1 MSDPWADLMP
11 GDPGEPEPDEKTL
24 EGLLELVN
32 KQARLLVSVS
42 TGGPRIDDVNGE
54 YQEWRRRLNA
64 GLRARGMAP
73 PFPYED
79 LWAWYGEWSA
89 NLGTYAER
97 RAHVTKLVKPTR
109 DALEEALEGVQVA
122 DPGGVGGVTWGA
134 LDARVDGVVTK
145 LRGANSR
152 DDLQDVGRRCREILI
167 DAAKLLAD
175 PALVPP
181 GSEAP
186 KAADAKAWLELFLAA
201 RAAGRSHRELRAFIP
216 VAWDLAQKVT
226 HGEVERVDSYAA
238 AQATVLVVRTLQ
250 QLAEGGALW
259 RS

>member
-1 MSDPWADLMP
+1 MP
-11 GDPGEPEPDEKTL
+11 GEPAEPEPDEKTV
-24 EGLLELVN
+24 EGLLELLN
-32 KQARLLVSVS
+32 KQAQLLVSVS
-42 TGGPRIDDVNGE
+42 TGGPRINDVNGKYGE
-54 YQEWRRRLNA
+54 RRRKLNA

-79 LWAWYGEWSA
+79 LWAWHGEWS
-89 NLGTYAER
+89 NLGTWAKR
-97 RAHVTKLVKPTR
+97 RVHITKLATPTR
-109 DALEEALEGVQVA
+109 EALEAALQGVQVA
-122 DPGGVGGVTWGA
+122 DPGAAGGVTWAA
-134 LDARVDGVVTK
+134 LDSRVDGVVSQ
-145 LRGANSR
+145 LRGASSR

-175 PALVPP
+175 PTLMPR
-181 GSEAP
+181 GRELP

-226 HGEVERVDSYAA
+226 HGDIERVDAYAA

-250 QLAEGGALW
+250 QLADAGT
-259 RS
+259 